1 MINVLF
7 EDNHIIIVNKEAGD
21 LVQGDSTGDETVL
34 DKIKLYLKKKYKKPG
49 EVFLGLVH
57 RIDRPTSGI
66 VICAKTSKALSRLNE
81 QFKKRLVE
89 KKYWAIV
96 KNPFSIKSGNL
107 TNWIAKNSKLN
118 KSFVFKKKTSK
129 TKKAILTF
137 RIHKKIQNYT
147 LLEVHL
153 KTGRHHQIRVQL
165 SNIGHPIVG
174 DLKYGAK
181 RSNPDASISLHSA
194 EMSFEH
200 PVRKKLIQIKANPPK
215 KHLWNAFLYDSKF

>member
-7 EDNHIIIVNKEAGD
+7 EDNHIIIINKEAGD
-21 LVQGDSTGDETVL
+21 LVQGDSTGDETIL
-34 DKIKLYLKKKYKKPG
+34 DKIKSYLKKKYKKPG
-49 EVFLGLVH
+49 KVFLGLVH

-81 QFKKRLVE
+81 QFKERSVQ

-96 KNPFSIKSGNL
+96 KNPFSIKPGTL

-118 KSFVFKKKTSK
+118 KSFVFEKKNSR
-129 TKKAILTF
+129 TKKAILNF
-137 RIHKKIQNYT
+137 KIYKKIQNYT
-147 LLEVHL
+147 LLEIIL

-165 SNIGHPIVG
+165 SNIGYPIVG

-194 EMSFEH
+194 ELSFEH
-200 PVRKKLIQIKANPPK
+200 PVRKELIQIKANAPK
-215 KHLWNAFLYDSKF
+215 KHLWNAFLYDS

>member
-7 EDNHIIIVNKEAGD
+7 EDNHIIIINKEAGD
-21 LVQGDSTGDETVL
+21 LIQGDSTGDETVL
-34 DKIKLYLKKKYKKPG
+34 DKIKFYLKKKYKKPG
-49 EVFLGLVH
+49 KVFLGLVH

-66 VICAKTSKALSRLNE
+66 VVCAKTSKALSRLNE

-181 RSNPDASISLHSA
+181 RSNPDASISLHSV

-200 PVRKKLIQIKANPPK
+200 PVRNKLIQIKANPPK
-215 KHLWNAFLYDSKF
+215 KHLWNAFLCDSKF

>member
-7 EDNHIIIVNKEAGD
+7 EDNHIIIINKEAGD
-21 LVQGDSTGDETVL
+21 LVQGDSTGDETIL
-34 DKIKLYLKKKYKKPG
+34 DKTKSYLKKKYKKPG
-49 EVFLGLVH
+49 KVFLGLVH

-81 QFKKRLVE
+81 QFKERSVQ

-96 KNPFSIKSGNL
+96 KNPFSIKYGTL

-118 KSFVFKKKTSK
+118 KSFVFEKKNSR
-129 TKKAILTF
+129 TKKAILNF
-137 RIHKKIQNYT
+137 KIYKKIQNYT
-147 LLEVHL
+147 LLEIIL

-165 SNIGHPIVG
+165 SNIGYPIVG

-194 EMSFEH
+194 ELSFEH
-200 PVRKKLIQIKANPPK
+200 PVRKELIQIKANPPK
-215 KHLWNAFLYDSKF
+215 KHLWNAFLYDS

>member
-7 EDNHIIIVNKEAGD
+7 EDNHIIIINKEAGD
-21 LVQGDSTGDETVL
+21 LVQGDSTGDETIL
-34 DKIKLYLKKKYKKPG
+34 DKTKSYLKKKYKKPG
-49 EVFLGLVH
+49 KVFLGLVH

-81 QFKKRLVE
+81 QFKERSVQ

-96 KNPFSIKSGNL
+96 KNPFSIKSGTL
-107 TNWIAKNSKLN
+107 ANWIAKNSKLN
-118 KSFVFKKKTSK
+118 KSFVFEKKNSR
-129 TKKAILTF
+129 TKKAILNF
-137 RIHKKIQNYT
+137 KIYKKIQNYT
-147 LLEVHL
+147 LLEIIL

-165 SNIGHPIVG
+165 SNIGYPIVG

-194 EMSFEH
+194 ELSFEH
-200 PVRKKLIQIKANPPK
+200 PVRKELIQIKANPPK
-215 KHLWNAFLYDSKF
+215 KHLWNAFLYDS